1 MVKASD
7 KSTRAIIEA
16 ANEWLVRL
24 NDVQVTAADEAE
36 FEDWLRESPAHVRE
50 YLRAECLW
58 VALEGVDS
66 QRCIDVEALL
76 QDVPDNVLPLPA
88 SAMASTEQSPAAK
101 SHRRLHPA
109 WFGAA
114 AALVLSVFAG
124 AWYATLPQTE
134 SFATGLGEQRRLV
147 LDDGSV
153 IDMNTRSE
161 LTVRLAND
169 ERTIELLGGEAL
181 FTVAKDPARPFV
193 VRSGHATV
201 QALGTQ
207 FNVYQRHDQVQVTVL
222 EGRVTVASLG
232 GPARVADPD
241 AAAPMTP
248 QSVELNAGDAAEV
261 RPGAPIRKTA
271 QVNTERALA
280 WTERRLI
287 FDNETLAAVVAE
299 FNRYNPRQ
307 LVVEDAGIAEQR
319 ISAVFDADKPEA
331 LVRFLAQNAG
341 IRVVEAS
348 SSRLLIQAASQD
360 SGELR

>member
-7 KSTRAIIEA
+7 KSTQAIIEV

-24 NDVQVTAADEAE
+24 HDAQVTAADEAE
-36 FEDWLRESPAHVRE
+36 FEDWLRESPVHVRE

-58 VALEGVDS
+58 VALEGVDA
-66 QRCIDVEALL
+66 QRRIDVAALL
-76 QDVPDNVLPLPA
+76 RDVPDNVRPLPA
-88 SAMASTEQSPAAK
+88 SAMPATEQPPAAT
-101 SHRRLHPA
+101 SNRRLHPA

-114 AALVLSVFAG
+114 AALVLSVIAG
-124 AWYATLPQTE
+124 WWYTTLPQTE
-134 SFATGLGEQRRLV
+134 SYATGLGEQRRLV

-153 IDMNTRSE
+153 IDMNTQSE
-161 LTVRLAND
+161 LAVTLTNH
-169 ERTIELLGGEAL
+169 ERSIELHGGEAL
-181 FTVAKDPARPFV
+181 FTVARDPSRPFV

-207 FNVYQRHDQVQVTVL
+207 FNVYQRHDEVQVTVL

-232 GPARVADPD
+232 SRAPVANPEPSAPD
-241 AAAPMTP
+241 HN
-248 QSVELNAGDAAEV
+248 QSVELNAGDAAEL

-271 QVNTERALA
+271 KVNTARTLA

-287 FDNETLAAVVAE
+287 FDNEPLSAVVAE

-307 LVVEDAGIAEQR
+307 LVVEDAGIAAQR

-331 LVRFLAQNAG
+331 LVRFLAQSTA
-341 IRVVEAS
+341 IRVDEVS
-348 SSRLLIQAASQD
+348 PSRILIQSADPD

>member
-7 KSTRAIIEA
+7 KSTQAIIEA

-24 NDVQVTAADEAE
+24 NDAQVTAADEAE

-58 VALEGVDS
+58 VALESIDPKRS
-66 QRCIDVEALL
+66 IDVDALL
-76 QDVPDNVLPLPA
+76 REVPDNVLPLPA
-88 SAMASTEQSPAAK
+88 AAAAFAEQSPAAN
-101 SHRRLHPA
+101 SNRRLRPA
-109 WFGAA
+109 WFGVA

-124 AWYATLPQTE
+124 WWYATLPQTE
-134 SFATGLGEQRRLV
+134 SYATGLGEQRRLV
-147 LDDGSV
+147 LEDGSV
-153 IDMNTRSE
+153 IDMNTQSE
-161 LTVRLAND
+161 LTVTLTNH
-169 ERTIELLGGEAL
+169 ERSIELLGGEAL
-181 FTVAKDPARPFV
+181 FSVARDPSRPFV
-193 VRSGHATV
+193 VRSGQATV

-207 FNVYQRHDQVQVTVL
+207 FNVYQRHDEVQVTVL
-222 EGRVTVASLG
+222 EGRVSVASLG
-232 GPARVADPD
+232 DPAPKAGPASS
-241 AAAPMTP
+241 APAIP

-271 QVNTERALA
+271 KVNTERALA

-287 FDNETLAAVVAE
+287 FDSEPLSAVVAE
-299 FNRYNPRQ
+299 FNRYNVRQ
-307 LVVEDAGIAEQR
+307 LVVQDADIAAQR

-341 IRVVEAS
+341 IQVVEAS
-348 SSRLLIQAASQD
+348 ASRLLIQSANQD